1 MSVLFSRFKLEEIC
15 QYYLADLNLNE
26 QLQNNVLYWKKYVS
40 VSYIRRN
47 MSVLFSRFKLE
58 EICQCY
64 LANLNLN
71 EQLQNNVLYWK
82 KYVSVI

>member
-1 MSVLFSRFKLEEIC
+1 
-15 QYYLADLNLNE
+15 
-26 QLQNNVLYWKKYVS
+26 
-40 VSYIRRN
+40 

-71 EQLQNNVLYWK
+71 EQLQNNVLYWN